1 MKQNRESDNFR
12 TPFRDVNL
20 SGAIVLASFTICSRK
35 SLRTFASVAI
45 RAIFTT
51 SSVLARVGIAVI
63 LFLDRQERQMQLCI
77 WEGFILEYFKMTQI
91 HKSLKHD
98 RV

>member
-20 SGAIVLASFTICSRK
+20 SGAIVLASFTICPRK

-51 SSVLARVGIAVI
+51 SSVLARIGIAGI
-63 LFLDRQERQMQLCI
+63 FFFDKQETQTQLSIHFLNTLFSNTSR
-77 WEGFILEYFKMTQI
+77 
-91 HKSLKHD
+91 
-98 RV
+98 